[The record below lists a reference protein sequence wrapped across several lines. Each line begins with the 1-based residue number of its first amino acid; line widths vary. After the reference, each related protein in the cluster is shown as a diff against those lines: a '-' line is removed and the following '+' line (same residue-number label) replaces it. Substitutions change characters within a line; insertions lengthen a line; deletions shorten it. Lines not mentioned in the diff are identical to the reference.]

1 MAIRLKYNDTID
13 IATAKSRK
21 ATKWHNKRIE
31 WQDLLAQLEETER
44 TPETLKQYF
53 SYTKDKQDEIKD
65 VGGFVGGYLIGGQRK
80 KDTVE
85 FRQIVCLDIDYAGV
99 EVWEDFVI
107 WGNAGAMYSTHKH
120 QPSKPRLR
128 LIFPLDRPVN
138 PDEYEAIARKVASW
152 LGIDAFDD
160 TTYQPSRLM
169 YYPSTSKDGQYLFA
183 YEDGPWMSADEV
195 LADYHDWQDPTTWP
209 VSSRVAEA
217 VQHASNGTVED
228 PTTKAGIIGAFCR
241 AFTIPEAIAEFL
253 PDVYDEALDM
263 GSDRYTYVN
272 GSTSGGLVVYGDVLA
287 YSNHSTDPAG
297 GKTCNAFDL
306 VRLHKFGDL
315 DDGRDVKDPTRLPS
329 YKAMADFA
337 SKMKAVKREI
347 LAERSGNVMDYD
359 AVADESREVAGLDE
373 WLENLETEKSGAVKN
388 TIANVVLILSYD
400 PALAGKFGYNDFD
413 QRETAVLPLPWDKET
428 RKYPRALEDA
438 DDAQL
443 RLYLERAYGI
453 TGKGQITD
461 GLTVVLRNHRYH
473 PVKDY
478 LNALEWDG
486 VERLDELFI
495 TVLGAADNA
504 YTRAV
509 TRKAFTAAVARI
521 YRPGIKFDQCT
532 IIAGDQGAG
541 KSTLLDRMGGEWFND
556 SLTNV
561 EGKDALEVIQGSWII
576 ELGEMAG
583 MRRAQVDTQKQF
595 ISKRVDK
602 FRVAYGKRTEEF
614 PRRCVFF
621 ATTNEGDFLRDV
633 TGNRRFWVI
642 NVMGRK
648 GLVDAWDYLD
658 EEIVAQ
664 LWAEAKVR
672 YEAGEELRLVGKL
685 EVMAKLVQDEHLEK
699 DERLGLV
706 GEYLR
711 RLLPEDWD
719 NMEPYARRQWLGEEK
734 NVGTVERDSVCML
747 EIWTECLG
755 KDATN
760 ITRKDSFEL
769 GRLLK
774 SLRGWTPSG
783 KATRVNWYGSQK
795 VYRRILVT

>member
-1 MAIRLKYNDTID
+1 MAIRLKYNYTLD

-21 ATKWHNKRIE
+21 ATKWLNKRVE
-31 WQDLLAQLEETER
+31 WQDLLTQLEETER

-53 SYTKDKQDEIKD
+53 SYTKDKQDDIKD

-85 FRQIVCLDIDYAGV
+85 FRQIVCLDIDHAGV
-99 EVWEDFVI
+99 EVWEDFIV
-107 WGNAGAMYSTHKH
+107 WGNAGALYSTHKH
-120 QPSKPRLR
+120 RPEVPRLR
-128 LIFPLDRPVN
+128 LIFPLDRPVT

-169 YYPSTSKDGQYLFA
+169 YYPSTSKDGQYVFA
-183 YEDGPWMSADEV
+183 YEDGPWMVADEV
-195 LADYHDWQDPTTWP
+195 LDDYHNWQDPTTWP

-217 VQHASNGTVED
+217 VNHASNGTVED
-228 PTTKAGIIGAFCR
+228 PTTKPGIIGAFCR
-241 AFTIPEAIAEFL
+241 AFDIHETIAEFL
-253 PDVYDEALDM
+253 PDIYEPATEM
-263 GSDRYTYVN
+263 GNDRYTYVG
-272 GSTSGGLVVYGDVLA
+272 GSTSGGLVVYGDTLA
-287 YSNHSTDPAG
+287 YSNHATDPAG
-297 GKTCNAFDL
+297 QKLCNAFDL

-315 DDGRDVKDPTRLPS
+315 DGDRVISDPTRLPS
-329 YKAMADFA
+329 YKAMTDFA
-337 SKMKAVKREI
+337 SKMKQVKREI
-347 LAERSGNVMDYD
+347 IAERSVMDYD
-359 AVADESREVAGLDE
+359 AVADESREVATQDD
-373 WLENLETEKSGAVKN
+373 WLEGLETERNGSIKN

-413 QRETAVLPLPWDKET
+413 QRETAIAPLPWDKA

-438 DDAQL
+438 DDAQI
-443 RLYLERAYGI
+443 RYYIERAYGI
-453 TGKGQITD
+453 KAKGDITD
-461 GLTVVLRNHRYH
+461 ALTIVLRNHRYH
-473 PVKDY
+473 PVRDY
-478 LNALEWDG
+478 LDSLEWDG
-486 VERLDELFI
+486 IERLDELFI

-509 TRKAFTAAVARI
+509 TRKAFAAAVARI
-521 YRPGIKFDQCT
+521 YQPGIKFDQCT

-541 KSTLLDRMGGEWFND
+541 KSTLLDRMGREWFND

-621 ATTNEGDFLRDV
+621 ATTNEADFLRDV

-648 GLVDAWDYLD
+648 GIVDAWDYLD
-658 EEIVAQ
+658 DEIVDQ
-664 LWAEAKVR
+664 LWAEAKKR
-672 YEAGEELRLVGKL
+672 YEEGEELRLVGKL
-685 EVMAKLVQDEHLEK
+685 ETMAKLVQDEHLEK

-706 GEYLR
+706 GEYLA
-711 RLLPEDWD
+711 RLLPEDWED
-719 NMEPYARRQWLGEEK
+719 MEPYSRRAWLGEEK

-755 KDATN
+755 KDMTN

-774 SLRGWTPSG
+774 SLRDWHPST
-783 KATRVNWYGSQK
+783 KPKRVRWYGPQK
-795 VYRRILVT
+795 VFVKNLVT